1 MNKPKIKLILTLLL
15 IIFIIPSTSLSQER
29 NIAVSIPPI
38 GSITKYI
45 VGDLWKISVL
55 LPSNTNP
62 HLFEPTPQIM
72 KELEKAKIVVI
83 NGKDV
88 DLWAKK
94 LADSA
99 QKDTLVLSD
108 YLKIKEEN
116 PHFWL
121 DPILAKDIA
130 NIIYKKVSSI
140 DPSNKNYY
148 LKNLNKFNKQIDELN
163 KYIIKELSIFKNKEI
178 IAYHPSFYYFFK
190 RYNIKVLSYIEE
202 GEGKEPSLKKISEII
217 RLIKSKNIKYI
228 IKEPFINTPTLGT
241 IQKETKVKIVD
252 MDPIGYNKDYFELI
266 KENVK
271 ILKEIFYEQNR

>member
-1 MNKPKIKLILTLLL
+1 MDKHKIKLILTLLL
-15 IIFIIPSTSLSQER
+15 IILLIFSKSFPQDK
-29 NIAVSIPPI
+29 NITVSIPPI

-72 KELEKAKIVVI
+72 KEIEKTKIIII

-88 DLWAKK
+88 DLWAKR
-94 LADSA
+94 LADSV
-99 QKDTLVLSD
+99 KRNTLVLSD

-130 NIIYKKVSSI
+130 NIIYNKISST
-140 DPSNKNYY
+140 DPSNKNHY
-148 LKNLNKFNKQIDELN
+148 LENLNKFNKQIDELN
-163 KYIIKELSIFKNKEI
+163 KYIIKELSPFKNREI

-202 GEGKEPSLKKISEII
+202 GEGKELSLKKISEII
-217 RLIKSKNIKYI
+217 NLIKSKNIKYI
-228 IKEPFINTPTLGT
+228 VKEPFVNNPILET
-241 IQKETKVKIVD
+241 IQKETKVKIMD
-252 MDPIGYNKDYFELI
+252 MDPLGYNKDYFELI

-271 ILKEIFYEQNR
+271 ILKGIFHEQNR